1 VANTVKV
8 GDNFFSLPQKD
19 RSLRKLVLL
28 SRKGG
33 TGKTTLSVNLAV
45 AALRDGLSVSIADL
59 DLQGSALAWSAARKD
74 PAPDVRAANGGTLF
88 PTANAF
94 ERAGRDLLIIDTPA
108 GGDAGSAAAVRL
120 ADLAILVCRPSYF
133 DLAALVPAAQ
143 AVREAGKPGLVVLNQ
158 APSRRAGVE
167 SPVIARAVQAATAL
181 GFPIATV
188 GLRARVAFQES
199 LWRGQGV
206 VEFEPRGAAAAEI
219 GRLWSE
225 AADSLWPARVRA
237 RGAAE

>member
-1 VANTVKV
+1 
-8 GDNFFSLPQKD
+8 
-19 RSLRKLVLL
+19 LRKLVLL

-59 DLQGSALAWSAARKD
+59 DLQGSATAWAAGRKNE
-74 PAPDVRAANGGTLF
+74 APDVRHANGGTLF
-88 PTANAF
+88 PVANAA
-94 ERAGRDLLIIDTPA
+94 ERAGRDLLIMDTPA
-108 GGDAGSAAAVRL
+108 GGDAISSAAIRL

-133 DLAALVPAAQ
+133 DLAALAPAAV
-143 AVREAGKPGLVVLNQ
+143 AVREAGCPGIVVFNQ
-158 APSRRAGVE
+158 APSRRAGQE
-167 SPVIARAVQAATAL
+167 SPVIARAVEAARAL
-181 GFPIATV
+181 GFPIAPV

-199 LWRGQGV
+199 LWRGLGV
-206 VEFEPRGAAAAEI
+206 LEFEPRSPAAAEI

-225 AADSLWPARVRA
+225 IADTLWPHRVEH

>member
-1 VANTVKV
+1 M
-8 GDNFFSLPQKD
+8 
-19 RSLRKLVLL
+19 RKLVLL

-45 AALRDGLSVSIADL
+45 AAVREGLGVTIADL
-59 DLQGSALAWSAARKD
+59 DLQGSAGAWAAMRGG
-74 PAPDVRAANGGTLF
+74 APPQVRPANGGTLF
-88 PTANAF
+88 PVANAA
-94 ERAGRDLLIIDTPA
+94 ERAGQQLLIMDTPA
-108 GGDAGSAAAVRL
+108 GGDALSSAAIRL

-143 AVREAGKPGLVVLNQ
+143 AVRAAGCPGLVVLNQ
-158 APSRRAGVE
+158 APPRRGGQE
-167 SPVIARAVQAATAL
+167 SPAIGRAVEAAKVL
-181 GFPIATV
+181 GFPIAPI

-206 VEFEPRGAAAAEI
+206 QEFEPRGVAAAEI

-225 AADSLWPARVRA
+225 VSDQLWPSRVEL

>member
-1 VANTVKV
+1 
-8 GDNFFSLPQKD
+8 
-19 RSLRKLVLL
+19 LRKLVLL

-45 AALRDGLSVSIADL
+45 AAMREGLSVSIADL
-59 DLQGSALAWSAARKD
+59 DLQGSAGAWAA
-74 PAPDVRAANGGTLF
+74 VRGTGNPQVRSANGGTLF
-88 PTANAF
+88 PVANAAQ
-94 ERAGRDLLIIDTPA
+94 RAGTELLIMDTPA
-108 GGDAGSAAAVRL
+108 GGDAISGAAIRL

-143 AVREAGKPGLVVLNQ
+143 AVRASGCPGLLVLNQ
-158 APSRRAGVE
+158 APPRRGGKE
-167 SPVIARAVQAATAL
+167 SAVIGRAVEAAKVL
-181 GFPIATV
+181 GLPIAPV
-188 GLRARVAFQES
+188 GLRARVAYQES

-206 VEFEPRGAAAAEI
+206 LEFEPRGTAAAEI

-225 AADSLWPARVRA
+225 ISDQLWPARVEL

>member
-1 VANTVKV
+1 M
-8 GDNFFSLPQKD
+8 
-19 RSLRKLVLL
+19 RKLVLL

-45 AALRDGLSVSIADL
+45 AAQRDGLSVSIADL
-59 DLQGSALAWSAARKD
+59 DLQGSATAWAAGRKD
-74 PAPDVRAANGGTLF
+74 AFPEVRPSNGGTLF
-88 PTANAF
+88 PVANAA
-94 ERAGRDLLIIDTPA
+94 ERAGRDLLIMDTPA
-108 GGDAGSAAAVRL
+108 GGDAISSAAVRL

-133 DLAALVPAAQ
+133 DLAALAPAAQ
-143 AVREAGKPGLVVLNQ
+143 AVRESGCPGLVVLNQ

-167 SPVIARAVQAATAL
+167 SPVIARAVEAARLL
-181 GFPIATV
+181 GFPIAHV

-206 VEFEPRGAAAAEI
+206 LEFEPRGPAAAEI

-225 AADSLWPARVRA
+225 VADSLWPHRVEH

>member
-1 VANTVKV
+1 M
-8 GDNFFSLPQKD
+8 
-19 RSLRKLVLL
+19 RKLVLL

-45 AALRDGLSVSIADL
+45 AAMAEGLRVTIADL
-59 DLQGSALAWSAARKD
+59 DLQGSAGSWAQARGGA
-74 PAPDVRAANGGTLF
+74 APDVRPANGGTLF
-88 PTANAF
+88 PLANDA
-94 ERAGRDLLIIDTPA
+94 ERAGRDLLIMDTPA
-108 GGDAGSAAAVRL
+108 GGDAISSAAIRL
-120 ADLAILVCRPSYF
+120 ADLAVLVSRPSYF

-143 AVREAGKPGLVVLNQ
+143 AVREAGRPAIVVLNQ

-167 SPVIARAVQAATAL
+167 SPIIARAVEAARVL

-199 LWRGQGV
+199 LWRGEGV
-206 VEFEPRGAAAAEI
+206 LEFEPRGSAAAEI
-219 GRLWSE
+219 ARLWSDV
-225 AADSLWPARVRA
+225 ADELWPERIEH

>member
-1 VANTVKV
+1 M
-8 GDNFFSLPQKD
+8 
-19 RSLRKLVLL
+19 RKLVLL

-45 AALRDGLSVSIADL
+45 AAQRDGLSVSIADL
-59 DLQGSALAWSAARKD
+59 DLQGSATAWAAGRKD
-74 PAPDVRAANGGTLF
+74 AFPEVRPSNGGTLF
-88 PTANAF
+88 PVANAA
-94 ERAGRDLLIIDTPA
+94 ERAGRDLLIMDTPA
-108 GGDAGSAAAVRL
+108 GGDAISSAAVRL

-133 DLAALVPAAQ
+133 DLAALAPAAQ
-143 AVREAGKPGLVVLNQ
+143 AVREAGCPGLVVLNQ

-167 SPVIARAVQAATAL
+167 SPVIARAVEAARLL
-181 GFPIATV
+181 GFPIAHV

-206 VEFEPRGAAAAEI
+206 LEFEPRGPAAAEI
-219 GRLWSE
+219 GRLWCE
-225 AADSLWPARVRA
+225 VADSLWPHRVEH